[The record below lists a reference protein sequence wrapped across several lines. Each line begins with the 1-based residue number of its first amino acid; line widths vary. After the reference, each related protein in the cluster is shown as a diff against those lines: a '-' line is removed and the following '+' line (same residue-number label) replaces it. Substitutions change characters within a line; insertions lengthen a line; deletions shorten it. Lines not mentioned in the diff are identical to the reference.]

1 VVRSN
6 LKEIQGVYH
15 PSVWV
20 LVHPMQGEGDN
31 SPITSFPYN
40 SKEKLFVLWTR
51 VNHKHKTLRN
61 GWWVDRKYFFIGF
74 QFPSP
79 KP

>member
-1 VVRSN
+1 MV
-6 LKEIQGVYH
+6 
-15 PSVWV
+15 SVWV
-20 LVHPMQGEGDN
+20 LDHPMQGEGDN

-40 SKEKLFVLWTR
+40 SKEKLSVLHAR
-51 VNHKHKTLRN
+51 VKYQHKTLRD

-74 QFPSP
+74 QFLSP